1 MAQKNVDA
9 VDIVSVL
16 TMEEEMR
23 NYRNSIMKRLLGIV
37 LSLMLVTGLM
47 PAGAFAA
54 GAGGSFILVAEAGG
68 KLVIAPEYVEYKDGQ
83 SVAGALEQSGHQFA
97 GLENDWITA
106 IDGVV
111 GNYSRSDENGSYDLR
126 NAASASKFFRFC
138 EDENSTPS
146 AGLQQLMT
154 AMADYQKK
162 AADVQAAAK
171 AAYDTAFNQFV
182 GLDSDSASVLAD
194 ALNKAMNDYESA
206 QSGTKYKVTF
216 ENGTAAY
223 SGAEITVSNGYGK
236 VWNDDGDGV
245 LYLPK
250 GEYSFSISKDGNH
263 VEGEIPVS
271 GALIVTATLPQ
282 KAWLKQST
290 FRLSGSYEDLEGE
303 SKFANDEYTLET
315 WNGRNA
321 SVAVN
326 DTFTGRIYSYAEY
339 DSNQLKELPTLTA
352 IYTSA
357 STGEV
362 VSTELPFE
370 SLTSGISG
378 VLQKGAAGNTVIY
391 RISSKG
397 SHGYTYSQDYTVKF
411 NRVPTLQG
419 ITVTDQNGVDQAA
432 TEAFDANKKDYTYK
446 VIDEVTAVKVSAVPL
461 ESGYSV
467 TINGQNGSGQVTVP
481 VSGETVI
488 PVVVTAGDYSST
500 YNLTIS
506 PGAGKSISFVT
517 SNGDV
522 TMEVVNK
529 NGQVLPYSK
538 IKESS
543 GGNRY
548 QYTLVPGETYSYV
561 ATCGTYYHVADEF
574 KMEDVAD
581 STISVDVPMEDWMT
595 ELAFG
600 DNRAASKKGDLPL
613 DKSFATSSHSYKVK
627 FTDTEHNAYV
637 WASAAEGTEITA
649 IYEQK
654 FNAALYHGKEYNIDI
669 TSGNT
674 TGTQLKRFLMDEN
687 PIENTVTIRLTKEI
701 NGVTCYQDYVV
712 DFQRELS
719 LKNISAKCGGA
730 TMTLVQPNGKQGFKT
745 DVKEYSVTVSMAA
758 PELNLDLTRYTDNR
772 CYGEEEVGYRVK
784 VNGVDVTETDSA
796 VIPLDGTL
804 ETQNVA
810 VTVENDKA
818 PAGTT
823 TYIIHVLKSPPVD
836 VDFNL
841 NPGNA
846 LLAMYETMS
855 GERVWPQADGSFQL
869 CEGYSYNYNLT
880 AYGYQSRTG
889 TLTVTRSN
897 EKALIVKDGD
907 AVYSVTEGA
916 DGGGALSLNWALT
929 AAEKNT
935 SIKADMESEWANFRG
950 NEDNNGVTDAA
961 IPHKA
966 ENGTLYWANK
976 LGEGYSA
983 DAVGSPILVDGDLI
997 TYAGN
1002 KIFRVDTVTGQV
1014 KATGTM
1020 DHKSAHATTPPSYA
1034 EGMVFVAL
1042 TDGTVQAF
1050 NAETLESLWIYKD
1063 PLGGQPVCPLT
1074 VKDGYLYTGFWNNE
1088 VSNANFV
1095 CISITDENPNKT
1107 DEAKSVSWYHTAAG
1121 GYYWAGAYVSE
1132 DFVLIGTDD
1141 GTHTCTGQSSSLL
1154 MFDPATGRLLDS
1166 WSGLN
1171 GDIRSSIVYDKA
1183 TDAYYFTSKGGG
1195 FYSVKVSG
1203 GKLTD
1208 KWGVKL
1214 SNGTEATPMSTCSP
1228 SIYNGRAYVG
1238 VSGAGQFAA
1247 YSGHNITVI
1256 DLQKKA
1262 IAYNVE
1268 TQGYPQT
1275 SGLLTTAYEKS
1286 SGYVYVY
1293 FFDNM
1298 TPGKLR
1304 VLRDKP
1310 GQTKADYTTVENGY
1324 STAYALFTPTGNQA
1338 QYAICSPIVDEYG
1351 TVYFKNDS
1359 AHMMAFGSTIQ
1370 KIEVTK
1376 NPDKMTYLD
1385 GQAFDPTG
1393 MVVTATYS
1401 NGKTR
1406 DITSYVTY
1414 DIQNITE
1421 GNTTVTIS
1429 FPYAMYQNKEDG
1441 TGMLSGISTT
1451 TPVTQLTVNIGE
1463 EEPPVVIVTGDVDQN
1478 GVVDTNDAG
1487 LVVSYYYGDLE
1498 LTSEQKSLAD
1508 VNGDGL
1514 IDTDDAGLIVSY
1526 YHGSVTQFR

>member
-16 TMEEEMR
+16 TMEETMK
-23 NYRNSIMKRLLGIV
+23 NYRNSIMKRLLGIM

-54 GAGGSFILVAEAGG
+54 GTGSFILVAEAGG

-83 SVAGALEQSGHQFA
+83 SVGGALEQSGHQFA
-97 GLENDWITA
+97 GLAEGWITA

-111 GNYSRSDENGSYDLR
+111 GNYSRSDENGSYDLGQ
-126 NAASASKFFRFC
+126 AASASRFFRFC
-138 EDENSTPS
+138 EDENCAPS

-162 AADVQAAAK
+162 AEDVQAAAK
-171 AAYDTAFNQFV
+171 SAYDTAFNQFV
-182 GLDSDSASVLAD
+182 GLDSESASVLAQN
-194 ALNKAMNDYESA
+194 LNKAMNDYESA
-206 QSGTKYKVTF
+206 QNGTKYAVTF
-216 ENGTAAY
+216 SGNA
-223 SGAEITVSNGYGK
+223 GAEITVKNAYGK
-236 VWNDDGDGV
+236 VWTDDGDGV
-245 LYLPK
+245 INLPK
-250 GEYSFSISKDGNH
+250 GDYYFVISRDGIHAEGNISISK
-263 VEGEIPVS
+263 
-271 GALIVTATLPQ
+271 AKTVTAPLPQ
-282 KAWLKQST
+282 QKWLRPET
-290 FRLSGSYEDLEGE
+290 FRLSGSYGAEDSQDG
-303 SKFANDEYTLET
+303 KFTDDEYTLGA
-315 WNGRNA
+315 WNGRSV

-326 DTFTGRIYSYAEY
+326 DTFTGKIYSYAEY
-339 DSNQLKELPTLTA
+339 DSSVLNEMPTMTA

-357 STGEV
+357 ATGEEEKV
-362 VSTELPFE
+362 TLPFE

-378 VLQKGAAGNTVIY
+378 VLKKGAAGNTVTY
-391 RISSKG
+391 RISSTDDD
-397 SHGYTYSQDYTVKF
+397 GYTYSQDYTVKF

-432 TEAFDANKKDYTYK
+432 TEAFDANKKAYTYK
-446 VIDEVTAVKVSAVPL
+446 VINEVTAVKVSAVPL
-461 ESGYSV
+461 DSSYSV
-467 TINGQNGSGQVTVP
+467 TINGQNGAGQVTVP

-488 PVVVTAGDYSST
+488 PVVVTAGDYSAA
-500 YNLTIS
+500 YDLTIS
-506 PGAGKSISFVT
+506 PGAGKRISFVT
-517 SNGDV
+517 ANGDV
-522 TMEVVNK
+522 TLEVVNK
-529 NGQVLPYSK
+529 NGQVMPYSK

-581 STISVDVPMEDWMT
+581 STINVDVPMEDWLT
-595 ELAFG
+595 ELAFA
-600 DNRAASKKGDLPL
+600 DNKASSKKGNLPL
-613 DKSFATSSHSYKVK
+613 DKSFTASGHSYKVK
-627 FTDTEHNAYV
+627 FVDTEHNAYV
-637 WASAAEGTEITA
+637 WAAATEGTEITA
-649 IYEQK
+649 IYSQK
-654 FNAALYHGKEYNIDI
+654 FNSELYHGKEYKVDI
-669 TSGNT
+669 TSGNG
-674 TGTQLKRFLMDEN
+674 TGAQLKRFLMDEN
-687 PIENTVTIRLTKEI
+687 PVENTVTIRLSKEI
-701 NGVTCYQDYVV
+701 DGVTCYQDYIVE
-712 DFQRELS
+712 FQRTLT
-719 LKNISAKCGGA
+719 LGNISAKCDGA
-730 TMTLVQPNGKQGFKT
+730 TMTLVQPDGKTGFKT
-745 DVKEYSVTVSMAA
+745 DVREYSVTVSMAA
-758 PELNLDLTRYTDNR
+758 SALNLDLTRYTDKR
-772 CYGEEEVGYRVK
+772 CYGEEEVGYKVK
-784 VNGVDVTETDSA
+784 VDGVDVTETDTA
-796 VIPLDGTL
+796 VIPLNGTL
-804 ETQNVA
+804 ETQNVT

-818 PAGTT
+818 PEGTT

-869 CEGYSYNYNLT
+869 CEGYSYSYNLT

-889 TLTVTRSN
+889 TLTVTRDDA
-897 EKALIVKDGD
+897 KALIVQDGD
-907 AVYSVTEGA
+907 AVYKVTEKG
-916 DGGGALSLNWALT
+916 DGGGALAVSWTLT

-935 SIKADMESEWANFRG
+935 SIKTEMESEWDSFRG

-961 IPHKA
+961 IPTA
-966 ENGTLYWANK
+966 AADGTLYWANK

-983 DAVGSPILVDGDLI
+983 DAVGSPIIVDGDI
-997 TYAGN
+997 VTYAGN
-1002 KIFRVDTVTGQV
+1002 KIFRVDTITGQV

-1074 VKDGYLYTGFWNNE
+1074 IRDGYLYTGFWNSE
-1088 VSNANFV
+1088 VGEANFV
-1095 CISITDENPNKT
+1095 CISITDENPKAS
-1107 DEAKSVSWYHTAAG
+1107 DEAKSVSWYHTSAG
-1121 GYYWAGAYVSE
+1121 GYYWAGAYVSD

-1154 MFDPATGRLLDS
+1154 MFDPVTGRLMDS
-1166 WSGLN
+1166 WDGLN
-1171 GDIRSSIVYDKA
+1171 GDIRSSVVYDK
-1183 TDAYYFTSKGGG
+1183 TTNAYYFTSKGGT

-1203 GKLTD
+1203 GKFTD
-1208 KWGVKL
+1208 KWSVKL

-1247 YSGHNITVI
+1247 YSGHNISVI

-1310 GQTKADYTTVENGY
+1310 GQTKADYTTLENGY
-1324 STAYALFTPTGNQA
+1324 YTTAYALFTPTGDQA

-1351 TVYFKNDS
+1351 TIYFKNDS
-1359 AHMMAFGSTIQ
+1359 AHMMAFGSTIR

-1385 GQAFDPTG
+1385 GEAFDPAG

-1414 DIQNITE
+1414 DVQQITE

-1429 FPYAMYQNKEDG
+1429 FPYVMYQNQENG
-1441 TGMLSGISTT
+1441 TGMTSGISAT

-1478 GVVDTNDAG
+1478 GTIDTNDAG
-1487 LVVSYYYGDLE
+1487 LVVSYYYGNLE
-1498 LTSEQKSLAD
+1498 LTSEQKALAD
-1508 VNGDGL
+1508 VNGDGV